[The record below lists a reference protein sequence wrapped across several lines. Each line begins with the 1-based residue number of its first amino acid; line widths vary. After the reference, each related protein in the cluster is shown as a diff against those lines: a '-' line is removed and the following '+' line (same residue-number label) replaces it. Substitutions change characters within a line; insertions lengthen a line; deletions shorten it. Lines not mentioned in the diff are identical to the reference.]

1 MKASLRIRRATPDDA
16 PGLLRV
22 LEGIAAE
29 GKFTAI
35 TEPWPEEAQRRY
47 LESLSARE
55 GVHVAADEAG
65 VVMGYQTLELWAPT
79 LASMAHVGQV
89 GTFLAP
95 EWRRRGAGEALFRTT
110 IEFAKEHEY
119 GKFVIQV
126 RASNEGAQAF
136 YARLGF
142 RECGRL
148 TRQVRIGGREEDE
161 ILMEL
166 FL

>member
-1 MKASLRIRRATPDDA
+1 MGSAPKIRRATPDDA
-16 PGLLRV
+16 AGLLRV
-22 LEGIAAE
+22 LAGISAE

-35 TEPWPEEAQRRY
+35 SEPWPVEGQRRY

-55 GVHVAADEAG
+55 AVHVAMDKAG
-65 VVMGYQTLELWAPT
+65 VVIGYQTLDLWAPT

-95 EWRRRGAGEALFRTT
+95 DWRRGGIGQALFQTT
-110 IEFAKEHEY
+110 LDFARERGY

-126 RASNEGAQAF
+126 RASNVGAQGF
-136 YARLGF
+136 YARLGL

-148 TRQVRIGGREEDE
+148 TRQVRIDGREEDE
-161 ILMEL
+161 ILMER

>member
-1 MKASLRIRRATPDDA
+1 MEPALKIGRATPEDA
-16 PGLLRV
+16 AAILRV
-22 LEGIAAE
+22 LTTIAAE
-29 GKFTAI
+29 GGFTAI

-47 LESLSARE
+47 LQSLSGRE
-55 GVHVAADEAG
+55 AVHVAVDGAG
-65 VVMGYQTLELWAPT
+65 AVVGYQTLDLWAPT
-79 LASMAHVGQV
+79 LASMAHVGQI

-95 EWRRRGAGEALFRTT
+95 DWRRRGIGQALFRATLD
-110 IEFAKEHEY
+110 FAREQGY

-126 RASNEGAQAF
+126 RASNTSAQAF
-136 YARLGF
+136 YAGLAF

-161 ILMEL
+161 ILMER

>member
-1 MKASLRIRRATPDDA
+1 MESTLRIRRAAQGDA
-16 PGLLRV
+16 AALVRILT
-22 LEGIAAE
+22 GIAAE

-35 TEPWPEEAQRRY
+35 TEPWPEETQRRY

-55 GVHVAADEAG
+55 AVHVAVDESG
-65 VVMGYQTLELWAPT
+65 EVIGYQTLDLWAPT
-79 LASMAHVGQV
+79 IESMGHVGQV

-95 EWRRRGAGEALFRTT
+95 DWRRRGVGQALFRTT
-110 IEFAKEHEY
+110 LDFARDRGY

-126 RASNEGAQAF
+126 RASNAGAQGF

-148 TRQVRIGGREEDE
+148 TSQVRIDGREEDE
-161 ILMEL
+161 LLMEH